1 MTSLRL
7 FNDVTSRMNYVILVY
22 DFNIPIICGF
32 ERSENQ
38 QKMAFGFAYG
48 GYRRRYRR
56 RASSGRKRANV
67 STVRAPAKRVVRR
80 KQYAAKRTYTVRQDK
95 PHPFIIANMNPFLPE
110 AFNAR
115 VPDASTAPSSSITL
129 REEAQLTGSNATNLL
144 GLYSMPGNNAAYVS
158 ATQVNASTV
167 SWGAAYGTNG
177 VSWTRLSS
185 LVANYNTVRPV
196 AHGMRLTCPLPP
208 NSAAGF
214 VHVALYGMSTYN
226 QATWELPTTVAGMRD
241 LPSYKKMTL
250 ASLTQH
256 PLIVVNKFLD
266 QTAFR
271 YTDTNSM
278 EQAQTNSN
286 EFHIPHSWMGIL
298 VMVDGHGTT
307 SPCLDFEVIMH
318 GEAQARFGTLAG
330 DAAPEPQNEEIIQA
344 TAAAASE
351 SNSFFREGEIEAVEY
366 AEKFKQCAARS
377 FKNVMLDG
385 AAQAGALLGDA
396 AARGVS
402 SAIMGLGRAYMS
414 DAGLPGINDANRLT
428 NG

>member
-1 MTSLRL
+1 
-7 FNDVTSRMNYVILVY
+7 
-22 DFNIPIICGF
+22 
-32 ERSENQ
+32 
-38 QKMAFGFAYG
+38 MAYGYSYG

-56 RASSGRKRANV
+56 RSGTGGKRINV
-67 STVRAPAKRVVRR
+67 LAVRAPVKRTVRR
-80 KQYAAKRTYTVRQDK
+80 KQYVGTRRSYSTASSGRRAYGIRQDK

-115 VPDASTAPSSSITL
+115 VPDASTAPSSSLTM
-129 REEAQLTGSNATNLL
+129 RDEAQLSGLNTTNLL
-144 GLYSMPGNNAAYVS
+144 GLYVMPSCNAAYAV
-158 ATQVNASTV
+158 ATQVNATTV
-167 SWGAAYGTNG
+167 SWGANYAANAT
-177 VSWTRLSS
+177 SWTRLSS
-185 LVANYNTVRPV
+185 LTSNYNTMRPV
-196 AHGMRLTCPLPP
+196 AHGMRLTCPLAPTT
-208 NSAAGF
+208 AAGF
-214 VHVALYGMSTYN
+214 VHIALYGMSTYG
-226 QATWELPTTVAGMRD
+226 QATWEIPTTVAGMRD

-271 YTDTNSM
+271 YTDTQSM
-278 EQAQTNSN
+278 EQAQSSSN
-286 EFHIPHSWMGIL
+286 EFHVPYSWMGIV

-307 SPCLDFEVIMH
+307 SPCLDYEVIMH
-318 GEAQARFGTLAG
+318 VEAQARFGTLTG

-366 AEKFKQCAARS
+366 SEKFKQCAARS

-402 SAIMGLGRAYMS
+402 SAIMGIGRAYMS
-414 DAGLPGINDANRLT
+414 DAGLPGVNEANRLT